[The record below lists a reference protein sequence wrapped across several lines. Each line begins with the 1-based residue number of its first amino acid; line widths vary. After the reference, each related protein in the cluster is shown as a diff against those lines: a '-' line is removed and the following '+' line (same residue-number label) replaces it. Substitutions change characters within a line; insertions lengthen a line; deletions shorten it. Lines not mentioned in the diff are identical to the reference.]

1 MQVKRNKPAMGVTLD
16 SDIVE
21 WVKQEAE
28 RGRCKP
34 SHIINRI
41 LAEKME
47 QEQAEKKMNG
57 RSLKSQLAS

>member
-16 SDIVE
+16 SDVVE
-21 WVKQEAE
+21 WIKQEAE

-47 QEQAEKKMNG
+47 QVMAKKANG
-57 RSLKSQLAS
+57 GSLKSRLAS

>member
-1 MQVKRNKPAMGVTLD
+1 MQTKRNKPAMGVTLD

-21 WVKQEAE
+21 WIKQEAE

-47 QEQAEKKMNG
+47 QELAKKANG
-57 RSLKSQLAS
+57 GSLKSQLAG

>member
-1 MQVKRNKPAMGVTLD
+1 MKVKRNKPAVGVTLD

-21 WVKQEAE
+21 WIKQEAE
-28 RGRCKP
+28 KGRCKP

-47 QEQAEKKMNG
+47 QDQRKKADGGN
-57 RSLKSQLAS
+57 LKAQLAG

>member
-1 MQVKRNKPAMGVTLD
+1 MKVKRNKPAVGVTLD

-21 WVKQEAE
+21 WIKQEAV

-41 LAEKME
+41 LAEQME
-47 QEQAEKKMNG
+47 KDQRKKADG
-57 RSLKSQLAS
+57 GSLKAQLAG

>member
-47 QEQAEKKMNG
+47 HDMAKKANG
-57 RSLKSQLAS
+57 GSLKSQLAS